1 MSPSNAG
8 RGKRTGLRI
17 PVSFDVKCEL
27 PGAQIFMAKAVNMS
41 TAGMFISTSENISI
55 EASVGLEFLL
65 PETLNSIQVQ
75 GQSVWSCKVEEDQR
89 QGTGIKFVNLG
100 DPYLN
105 MIRDYSLTK
114 LYDDNFVKQEG
125 ILQLLDD
132 IRNLPPEWRLKAYHI
147 LIKKGSRH
155 LPAD

>member
-1 MSPSNAG
+1 MSPNNTG

-17 PVSFDVKCEL
+17 PVSFDVRCEL

-41 TAGMFISTSENISI
+41 TAGIFIRTSENIGI
-55 EASVGLEFLL
+55 EARVGLEFLL

-75 GQSVWSCKVEEDQR
+75 GESVWSSKVEEDQR
-89 QGTGIKFVNLG
+89 PGTGIRFVNLG
-100 DPYLN
+100 NPYLN

-147 LIKKGSRH
+147 LIKKGSGH
-155 LPAD
+155 LQVN

>member
-1 MSPSNAG
+1 MSLNNTG
-8 RGKRTGLRI
+8 RGKRTGLRV

-75 GQSVWSCKVEEDQR
+75 GQSVWSCKVEEEQR

-155 LPAD
+155 LPVN